1 MKTDVSA
8 AHLRRMQESDLPEV
22 MQIELR
28 AYPWPWSVGNFRD
41 CLRSGY
47 SMWALEADK
56 RIIGYA
62 VLSVQADEAH
72 LLNLC
77 IDPACQSRGL
87 GRRLLRD
94 VRSAAQASGAQ
105 RIFLEVRPSNTHAVK
120 LYQDEGFN
128 EIGRRPRYYPAANNG
143 REDGLVMAMELLD

>member
-47 SMWALEADK
+47 SMWVLESDK

-105 RIFLEVRPSNTHAVK
+105 RIFLEVRPSNRHAVK

>member
-1 MKTDVSA
+1 MSSA
-8 AHLRRMQESDLPEV
+8 AAVNLRRMQESDLAEV
-22 MQIELR
+22 MQVELR

-41 CLRSGY
+41 CLHSGY
-47 SMWALEADK
+47 SMWVLETD
-56 RIIGYA
+56 RCIIGYA

-72 LLNLC
+72 LLNIC
-77 IDPACQSRGL
+77 IDSAWQSRGL

-94 VRSAAQASGAQ
+94 VRHAAQAQGAQ
-105 RIFLEVRPSNTHAVK
+105 RIFLEVRFSNTHAVC

-128 EIGRRPRYYPAANNG
+128 EIGRRPRYYPAANHG

>member
-1 MKTDVSA
+1 MSSA
-8 AHLRRMQESDLPEV
+8 AAVKLRRMQESDLAEV
-22 MQIELR
+22 MQVELR

-47 SMWALEADK
+47 SMWVLEADR

-72 LLNLC
+72 LLNIC
-77 IDPACQSRGL
+77 IDPAWQSRGL

-94 VRSAAQASGAQ
+94 VRQAAQAQGAQ
-105 RIFLEVRPSNTHAVK
+105 RIFLEVRPSNSHAVQ

-128 EIGRRPRYYPAANNG
+128 EIGRRPRYYPAANHG

>member
-1 MKTDVSA
+1 MSGA
-8 AHLRRMQESDLPEV
+8 AAVKLRRMQESDLAEV
-22 MQIELR
+22 MQVELR

-47 SMWALEADK
+47 SMWVLEADR

-72 LLNLC
+72 LLNIC
-77 IDPACQSRGL
+77 IDPAWQSRGL

-94 VRSAAQASGAQ
+94 VRQAAQAQGAQ
-105 RIFLEVRPSNTHAVK
+105 RIFLEVRPSNRHAVK

>member
-47 SMWALEADK
+47 SMWVLEADK

-105 RIFLEVRPSNTHAVK
+105 RIFLEVRPSNRHAVK

>member
-1 MKTDVSA
+1 MSTETAVN
-8 AHLRRMQESDLPEV
+8 LRRMQEADLAEV
-22 MQIELR
+22 MQVELR
-28 AYPWPWSVGNFRD
+28 AYPWPWSEGNFRD

-47 SMWALEADK
+47 PMWVLEADR

-72 LLNLC
+72 LLNIC
-77 IDPACQSRGL
+77 IDPAWQSRGL

-94 VRSAAQASGAQ
+94 VRQAAQAQGAQ
-105 RIFLEVRPSNTHAVK
+105 RIFLEVRPSNSHAVQ

>member
-1 MKTDVSA
+1 MSSEMTVN
-8 AHLRRMQESDLPEV
+8 LRRMQEADLAEV
-22 MQIELR
+22 MQVELR
-28 AYPWPWSVGNFRD
+28 AYPWPWSAGNFRD

-47 SMWALEADK
+47 LMWVLEADK

-77 IDPACQSRGL
+77 IDPAWQSRGL

-94 VRSAAQASGAQ
+94 VRQAAQAQGAQ
-105 RIFLEVRPSNTHAVK
+105 RIFLEVRPSNTHAVQ